1 MRLPSPTYIM
11 LQRRRAT
18 VLVLLATIVVGG
30 TAGYILIERWSLL
43 DAMYMTII
51 TIGSVG
57 FMEVHDLSPAGRI
70 FTMCLIVVGLTAVGY
85 AVSTVT
91 AFIVEG
97 ELTDIIGRRRM
108 ERRIAE
114 LKNHIVV
121 CGAGETAKHIAREL
135 VQTRTPF
142 VIVEVDPDRV
152 QALQRV
158 GDVPYV
164 IGDATESQTLQQAR
178 VGVARGL
185 ITGMPSDKDNLFVI
199 LTARELN
206 PSIRIVTRVI
216 AEEARTRMLKAGA
229 DSVVSNNLIG
239 GLRMAS
245 EMLRPH
251 VVSFLDAMLRHAG
264 NVRVQEIQVPA
275 GPAVGR
281 SLAEL
286 RIQERI
292 GVAVFSMR
300 AAANGSYHFNP
311 TPTTRVAE
319 GDVLIACAD
328 ADQLER
334 FRELMA
340 RG

>member
-1 MRLPSPTYIM
+1 MKLPSATYLM
-11 LQRRRAT
+11 LQRRRTT
-18 VLVLLATIVVGG
+18 VVAFLVSVIAGG
-30 TAGYILIERWSLL
+30 TAGYVLIERWPLL
-43 DAMYMTII
+43 DALYMTMI

-57 FMEVHDLSPAGRI
+57 FMEVHDLSPIGRV
-70 FTMCLIVVGLTAVGY
+70 FTMVLIVFGLAAVGY

-114 LKNHIVV
+114 LREHIVV

-142 VIVEVDPDRV
+142 VVVEVDPDRIHG
-152 QALQRV
+152 LQRV
-158 GDVPYV
+158 ADVLYV
-164 IGDATESQTLQQAR
+164 IGDATESEVLREAR
-178 VGVARGL
+178 VPAARGL
-185 ITGMPSDKDNLFVI
+185 ITAMPSDKDNLFVI

-206 PSIRIVTRVI
+206 PAIRIVSRVI
-216 AEEARTRMLKAGA
+216 AEESRTRMLKAGA

-264 NVRVQEIQVPA
+264 TVRVQEVQIPS
-275 GPAVGR
+275 GPVVGR
-281 SLAEL
+281 SLGDL

-300 AAANGSYHFNP
+300 AAANGAYHFNP
-311 TPTTRVAE
+311 SPTTRLAE

-334 FRELMA
+334 FRELVT